1 MTQLATRDNGS
12 IIESVLIQ
20 GDLAKL
26 SPAQRADYY
35 QRVCE
40 SLGLNP
46 LTKPFEYITLNGKLT
61 LYARKDCTDQLR
73 TIQGVSITRLER
85 EHLDDLYVVTASATN
100 KAGRS
105 DSAIGAV
112 HIKGLVGEN
121 LANALMKAETK
132 AKRRVTLSLCGL
144 GWTDESEVDNI
155 PSAQTIVVDHTTG
168 EVLESPML
176 PRPKMVTTTADRLYK
191 RYAELFAE
199 AVQLGLEPEM
209 VEVPISVEQLTR
221 LATGLKEQMADVRSK
236 HQEEVEAF

>member
-12 IIESVLIQ
+12 IMESVLIQ
-20 GDLAKL
+20 GDLANL

-85 EHLDDLYVVTASATN
+85 EHLDDLYVVTANATN

-105 DSAIGAV
+105 DTSIGAV
-112 HIKGLVGEN
+112 NVKGLNGES

-144 GWTDESEVDNI
+144 GWTDESEVDSI
-155 PSAQTIVVDHTTG
+155 PSAQTTVVDHTTG
-168 EVLESPML
+168 EVLDAPML
-176 PRPKMVTTTADRLYK
+176 PRPKMVTSVQDRLYK
-191 RYAELFAE
+191 RYADLFDE

-209 VEVPISVEQLTR
+209 IEVPIAVDQLTR
-221 LATGLKEQMADVRSK
+221 LATGLKEQMADVRA
-236 HQEEVEAF
+236 QRTVEVEAF